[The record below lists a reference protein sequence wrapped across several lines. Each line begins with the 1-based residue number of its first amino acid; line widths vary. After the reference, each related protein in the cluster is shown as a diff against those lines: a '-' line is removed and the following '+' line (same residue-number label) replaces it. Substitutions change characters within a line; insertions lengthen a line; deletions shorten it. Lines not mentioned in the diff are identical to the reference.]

1 MKHLKIAVLCLFALF
16 LAAAFIVPGEMVER
30 AEASSAGPPPG
41 FSGAPDENNC
51 TACHVGPSNNG
62 QFAILDAPVT
72 YKPGQVYQLRVRH
85 VNADTTRKRWG
96 FQMTALAGPLGAGD
110 FINITTNTQV
120 VLDNGRQYVQHT
132 SAGTFA
138 GQTGGAEWPISW
150 TAPPTSVGPVS
161 MYAAG
166 NQANQGTGPD
176 GDQIYTA
183 SLTMLAPRPNL
194 FDFDGDAK
202 TDIGIYRP
210 NGANGAEWWYLKS
223 SNGGS
228 FATQFGTASD
238 TIAAADYTGDGKADI
253 AFWRPSTGFWY
264 VLRSEDL
271 TYFAVP
277 FGANGDVPAPSD
289 FDADGKADVAVFRP
303 STATWFIANSTGN
316 TTIQQFGQA
325 GDLPVPADY
334 DGDGRSDLAIYR
346 PGVGQ
351 WWLLRSTA
359 GTVAYQFGTSAD
371 KTVAG
376 DFTGDGKTDA
386 AFWRPSTGEWYVL
399 RSEDLSFYAF
409 PFGTSTDVPSP
420 GDYDGDGKTDA
431 GVFRPSNTTWYVNRS
446 TAGVLIQQFGS
457 AGDVPLPNAYVR

>member
-150 TAPPTSVGPVS
+150 TAPPISVGPVS

-277 FGANGDVPAPSD
+277 FGANGDVPVPSD

>member
-334 DGDGRSDLAIYR
+334 DGDGRSARSRINSGHPRTRPWRVILPATARRTRHSGGLRRASGTCCGAKICRSMLSRSAPRPTFRHPAITMATVKRTPVFSARRTR
-346 PGVGQ
+346 P
-351 WWLLRSTA
+351 
-359 GTVAYQFGTSAD
+359 
-371 KTVAG
+371 
-376 DFTGDGKTDA
+376 
-386 AFWRPSTGEWYVL
+386 
-399 RSEDLSFYAF
+399 
-409 PFGTSTDVPSP
+409 GTST
-420 GDYDGDGKTDA
+420 A
-431 GVFRPSNTTWYVNRS
+431 RPR
-446 TAGVLIQQFGS
+446 AC
-457 AGDVPLPNAYVR
+457 

>member
-1 MKHLKIAVLCLFALF
+1 MRHFKIAVLCLFALF
-16 LAAAFIVPGEMVER
+16 LAVAFTVPREMVEG

-72 YKPGQVYQLRVRH
+72 YKPGQIYQLRVRH

-138 GQTGGAEWPISW
+138 GQTGGAEWPINW

-183 SLTMLAPRPNL
+183 SVTMLAPRPNL

-228 FATQFGTASD
+228 FATQFGTAAD
-238 TIAAADYTGDGKADI
+238 KIVAADYTGDGRGDI

-277 FGANGDVPAPSD
+277 FGTTGDVPVPSD

-316 TTIQQFGQA
+316 TTIRQFGQA
-325 GDLPVPADY
+325 GDLPIPADY
-334 DGDGRSDLAIYR
+334 DGDGRSDIAIYR
-346 PGVGQ
+346 PSLGQ

-359 GTVAYQFGTSAD
+359 GTVAYQFGTTSD

-376 DFTGDGKTDA
+376 DYTGDGKTDV
-386 AFWRPSTGEWYVL
+386 AFWRPATGEWYVL

-409 PFGTSTDVPSP
+409 PFGTSTDTPVP
-420 GDYDGDGKTDA
+420 GDYDGDGKYDA

-457 AGDVPLPNAYVR
+457 AGDVPVPSAYVR

>member
-72 YKPGQVYQLRVRH
+72 YKPGQIYQLRVRH

-253 AFWRPSTGFWY
+253 TFWRPSTGFWY

-420 GDYDGDGKTDA
+420 GDYDGDGRVDA

>member
-346 PGVGQ
+346 PGAGQ

>member
-1 MKHLKIAVLCLFALF
+1 MRHLKLAVLCVFAFF
-16 LAAAFIVPGEMVER
+16 LAAAFLVPREFVES

-51 TACHVGPSNNG
+51 AACHLGPSNNG

-72 YKPGQVYQLRVRH
+72 YKPGQTYQIRVRH
-85 VNADTTRKRWG
+85 INADTTRKRWG
-96 FQMTALAGPLGAGD
+96 FQMTALAGQSAAGE
-110 FINITTNTQV
+110 FINTSTNTQV
-120 VLDNGRQYVQHT
+120 VLDNARYYVQHT

-138 GQTGGAEWPISW
+138 GQTGGAEWTTNW
-150 TAPPTSVGPVS
+150 TAPISSVGPVAL
-161 MYAAG
+161 YAAG

-176 GDQIYTA
+176 GDQLYTA
-183 SLTMLAPRPNL
+183 SASILAPRPNL

-210 NGANGAEWWYLKS
+210 AGANGAEWWYLKS

-228 FATQFGTASD
+228 FATQFGSATD
-238 TIAAADYTGDGKADI
+238 TIVAADYTGDGKSDI

-277 FGANGDVPAPSD
+277 FGASGDVPVPSD

-303 STATWFIANSTGN
+303 ATATWFISKSTGG

-325 GDLPVPADY
+325 GDAPVPADY
-334 DGDGRSDLAIYR
+334 DGDGTSDIAIYR
-346 PGVGQ
+346 PSLGQ

-359 GTVAYQFGTSAD
+359 GTVAYQFGTSSD
-371 KTVAG
+371 KAVAG
-376 DFTGDGKTDA
+376 DYTGDGKTDA

-399 RSEDLSFYAF
+399 RSEDTSFYAF
-409 PFGTSTDVPSP
+409 PFGTSADTPVP

-457 AGDVPLPNAYVR
+457 AGDVPLPNAFVR